1 MLNKLLNLRNRK
13 KKGFTLIEL
22 IVVLVIMA
30 ILAAAAIPTVMGYID
45 NSRRASYLANM
56 RAILQAAESTLTEAR
71 ANGVTIDAGNDS
83 IGNSAGTTFLA
94 AVEAKLPTEMRGK
107 ITVNGAAPTTKD
119 TYNLTIAN
127 TSGSTETDV
136 TKIEACYNDQRG
148 VVTLTPGEGST
159 VMDSG
164 SSTASSTSTSN
175 AG

>member
-56 RAILQAAESTLTEAR
+56 RAILQAAETTLTEAR
-71 ANGVTIDAGNDS
+71 DNGKVIENGDAAIDDKTTPTKFIDA
-83 IGNSAGTTFLA
+83 
-94 AVEAKLPTEMRGK
+94 VKAKLPNDLK
-107 ITVNGAAPTTKD
+107 KLTVNAADPTLKDNYNINIQKVNGTDTKVV
-119 TYNLTIAN
+119 
-127 TSGSTETDV
+127 EV
-136 TKIEACYNDQRG
+136 EACYNDNQQI
-148 VVTLTPGEGST
+148 VTLTPGEGST

-164 SSTASSTSTSN
+164 SPTSTPTPTSTP
-175 AG
+175 G

>member
-56 RAILQAAESTLTEAR
+56 RAILQAAETTLTEAR
-71 ANGVTIDAGNDS
+71 ANGKIVTTDASAIDDKTPSTKFIDA
-83 IGNSAGTTFLA
+83 
-94 AVEAKLPTEMRGK
+94 VKAKLPS
-107 ITVNGAAPTTKD
+107 D
-119 TYNLTIAN
+119 LQ
-127 TSGSTETDV
+127 DV
-136 TKIEACYNDQRG
+136 TVGATRAFSNKDQYNIVIENNGTDTKVKEIQATYNDQKD
-148 VVTLTPGEGST
+148 VVTLTPGQGST

-164 SSTASSTSTSN
+164 SPTSTPTPTSTPD
-175 AG
+175 

>member
-56 RAILQAAESTLTEAR
+56 RAILQAAETTLTEAR
-71 ANGVTIDAGNDS
+71 ANGVTITTGDS
-83 IGNSAGTTFLA
+83 TMDGSTGGTTFKA
-94 AVEAKLPTEMRGK
+94 AMLKKLPNDLQNVDVG
-107 ITVNGAAPTTKD
+107 TTKPATKDHYNVVIKNISSTD
-119 TYNLTIAN
+119 TEVVEIQ
-127 TSGSTETDV
+127 
-136 TKIEACYNDQRG
+136 ACYNDKG
-148 VVTLTPGEGST
+148 EVVTLTPGQGST

-164 SSTASSTSTSN
+164 SSTSTSTSTSSSN
-175 AG
+175 

>member
-71 ANGVTIDAGNDS
+71 ANGKVIENGGSAIDDKTTPTKFIDA
-83 IGNSAGTTFLA
+83 
-94 AVEAKLPTEMRGK
+94 VKAKLPDDLK
-107 ITVNGAAPTTKD
+107 KLTVNEADPTLKDNYNINIQKVNGTDTKVV
-119 TYNLTIAN
+119 
-127 TSGSTETDV
+127 EV
-136 TKIEACYNDQRG
+136 EACYNDNQQI
-148 VVTLTPGEGST
+148 VTLTPGEGST
-159 VMDSG
+159 VMD
-164 SSTASSTSTSN
+164 
-175 AG
+175 